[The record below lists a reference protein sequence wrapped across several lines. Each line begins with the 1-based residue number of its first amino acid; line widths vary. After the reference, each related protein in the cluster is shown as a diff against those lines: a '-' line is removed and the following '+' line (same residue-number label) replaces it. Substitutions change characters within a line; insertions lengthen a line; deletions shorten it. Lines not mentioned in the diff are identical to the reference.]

1 MWGIGIQLEAAI
13 AEELG
18 IQRLVHVN
26 VQLVDEV
33 CAPVGLSSVW
43 SWSVEGAFTGL
54 PLMARVGCLW
64 SLCALQAGDG
74 KSTLRF

>member
-1 MWGIGIQLEAAI
+1 VHFDATMSDELVCAMWVIDLQLEAAI

-33 CAPVGLSSVW
+33 CAPVGLSSV
-43 SWSVEGAFTGL
+43 
-54 PLMARVGCLW
+54 
-64 SLCALQAGDG
+64 
-74 KSTLRF
+74 